1 MMEASHIQ
9 NIGAASSSSTSSVGP
24 AAAASSS
31 SSSSIAVSNSKTP
44 LWRKILLLTQKWF
57 DQKTSLEQRLAV
69 VTEQKKTE
77 DIQKIRQ
84 EMDALST
91 AINMA
96 KQLINTILEGL
107 KAIAQNIR

>member
-1 MMEASHIQ
+1 MEASHIQ
-9 NIGAASSSSTSSVGP
+9 NIGAANSSSMSSAGSATAV
-24 AAAASSS
+24 SS
-31 SSSSIAVSNSKTP
+31 SSSSIAVPNRKTP

-77 DIQKIRQ
+77 DIQRIRQ

>member
-1 MMEASHIQ
+1 MEASHIQ
-9 NIGAASSSSTSSVGP
+9 NIGATGSSSASSVGP
-24 AAAASSS
+24 AAAAASSS
-31 SSSSIAVSNSKTP
+31 SSSSIAVPNSKTP

-69 VTEQKKTE
+69 VAEQKKME

-84 EMDALST
+84 KMDVLST

-96 KQLINTILEGL
+96 KQLINTILEGV